1 MQVTQLYT
9 LINNV
14 TKEILG
20 ETAVVNEDLSNV
32 VDIGKAV
39 FDATSVDNYVKKLV
53 NHIGKVVFQNRA
65 YAGGV
70 PSVLMDSWEFGSVLQ
85 KVSMSL
91 PEATENESWKLVDGQ
106 EYKQDVFT
114 APEIEAKF
122 YNSKVTFEI
131 PMSFTELQVKESFS
145 SREQLNGFVSMITTG
160 VENSMTVKLD
170 ALIMRA
176 INNMTGE
183 TLVNGIGSGTAGAK
197 VLDFTKTSG
206 KAVNLLKLY
215 NDQAATADKVTYA
228 TALTNYHFIKFATY
242 TIGIYADRMTKISK
256 LFNIGAKERFTP
268 ADMRR
273 CVLLSDFAKAA
284 VTYLQA
290 DIQSPDMVA
299 LPAHDPVPYWQGS
312 GTDYALGSI
321 GIIDVKTASGE
332 TVKVPAEGAGAS
344 KKKNAAIIG
353 VMFDRDAVGVS
364 NLDRRTTTAYNAK
377 AEFYNNWYKM
387 DAGYYNDLNENFVV
401 FFIGETSAIA

>member
-32 VDIGKAV
+32 VDIGKSI
-39 FDATSVDNYVKKLV
+39 FDQTSVDNYVKKLV

-70 PSVLMDSWEFGSVLQ
+70 PSVLMDAWEFGSVLQ
-85 KVSMSL
+85 KVSMAL
-91 PEATENESWKLVDGQ
+91 PEASENESWKLVDGQ
-106 EYKQDVFT
+106 EYKQDIFT
-114 APEIEAKF
+114 APKVEAKF

-183 TLVNGIGSGTAGAK
+183 TLVAGIGSGNTGAK
-197 VLDFTKTSG
+197 TLDFTKSSG
-206 KAVNLLKLY
+206 RAINLLKLY
-215 NDQAATADKVTYA
+215 NEQSATADKA
-228 TALTNYHFIKFATY
+228 TVANALTNHKFIKFATY
-242 TIGIYADRMTKISK
+242 TMGIVADRMSKISK
-256 LFNIGAKERFTP
+256 LFNVGGKERFTP
-268 ADMRR
+268 ADKRR
-273 CVLLSDFAKAA
+273 CVLHSDFSKAA

-290 DIQSPDMVA
+290 DIHSPEMVA
-299 LPAHDPVPYWQGS
+299 LPAHDTVPYWQGS
-312 GTDYALGSI
+312 GTDYRLSST
-321 GIIDVKTASGE
+321 GIIDIKTASGE
-332 TVKVPAEGAGAS
+332 TVKVPAEGAGAG
-344 KKKNAAIIG
+344 KKNAAILG
-353 VMFDRDAVGVS
+353 VMFDQDAVGVA

-401 FFIGETSAIA
+401 FFIGETLA

>member
-1 MQVTQLYT
+1 MKVTQLFT

-20 ETAVVNEDLSNV
+20 ATAVVNEDLSNV
-32 VDIGKAV
+32 VDIGKAI
-39 FDATSVDNYVKKLV
+39 FDQTSVDNYVKKLV
-53 NHIGKVVFQNRA
+53 NHIGKVVFVNRA

-85 KVSMSL
+85 KVSMAL
-91 PEATENESWKLVDGQ
+91 PDATENESWKLVDGQ

-114 APEIEAKF
+114 APKIEAKF
-122 YNSKVTFEI
+122 FNSKVTFEI

-145 SREQLNGFVSMITTG
+145 SREQLNGFISMITTG

-183 TLVNGIGSGTAGAK
+183 TIVAGIGSGAAGSV
-197 VLDFTKTSG
+197 VLDFSKTSG
-206 KAVNLLKLY
+206 RAVNLLKLY
-215 NDQAATADKVTYA
+215 NEQAAVADKVTVA
-228 TALTNYHFIKFATY
+228 TAMTNTKFIKFATY
-242 TIGIYADRMTKISK
+242 TLGVYADRMSK
-256 LFNIGAKERFTP
+256 VSALFNVGGKERFTP

-284 VTYLQA
+284 VTFLQA
-290 DIQSPDMVA
+290 DIQSPEMVS
-299 LPAHDPVPYWQGS
+299 LPAHDAVPYWQGS
-312 GTDYALGSI
+312 GVDYGLDSI
-321 GIIDVKTASGE
+321 GKIDIKTAGGA
-332 TVKVPAEGAGAS
+332 TVKVPFEGAGTG
-344 KKKNAAIIG
+344 KKNAAILG

-387 DAGYYNDLNENFVV
+387 DAGYYNDLNENFIV
-401 FFIGETSAIA
+401 FFIGETLA

>member
-1 MQVTQLYT
+1 MKVTQLYT

-20 ETAVVNEDLSNV
+20 DTAVVNEDLSNV

-53 NHIGKVVFQNRA
+53 NHIGKVIFQDRV

-85 KVSMSL
+85 KVSMQL
-91 PEATENESWKLVDGQ
+91 PEATENESWKLVNGQ

-114 APEIEAKF
+114 APKIEAKF

-183 TLVNGIGSGTAGAK
+183 TLVAGIGSGNAGAK
-197 VLDFTKTSG
+197 TLDFTKTSG
-206 KAVNLLKLY
+206 VAVNLLKLY
-215 NDQAATADKVTYA
+215 NDQAAAGNKVTVA
-228 TALTNYHFIKFATY
+228 TALTNYNFIKFATY
-242 TIGIYADRMTKISK
+242 TLGIYADRMSKISK
-256 LFNIGAKERFTP
+256 LFNVGKKERFTP

-273 CVLLSDFAKAA
+273 CVLLSDFSKAA

-299 LPAHDPVPYWQGS
+299 LPAHDAVPYWQGS
-312 GTDYALGSI
+312 GTDYALSSI

-332 TVKVPAEGAGAS
+332 TVKVPAEGAGAG
-344 KKKNAAIIG
+344 KKNAAILG
-353 VMFDRDAVGVS
+353 VMFDRDAVGVA

-401 FFIGETSAIA
+401 FFIGETLA

>member
-1 MQVTQLYT
+1 MKVTQLYT

-32 VDIGKAV
+32 VDIGKTI
-39 FDATSVDNYVKKLV
+39 FDQTSVDNYVKKLV

-70 PSVLMDSWEFGSVLQ
+70 PSVLMDAWEFGSVLQ
-85 KVSMSL
+85 KVSMAL
-91 PEATENESWKLVDGQ
+91 PEATENESWKLIDGQ

-114 APEIEAKF
+114 APKVEAKF

-183 TLVNGIGSGTAGAK
+183 TLVAGIGSGAAGAK
-197 VLDFTKTSG
+197 TLDFSKTSG
-206 KAVNLLKLY
+206 RTINLLKLY
-215 NDQAATADKVTYA
+215 NEQAATADRVTVVN
-228 TALTNYHFIKFATY
+228 ALTNYKFIKFATY
-242 TIGIYADRMTKISK
+242 TMGIVADRMSKISK
-256 LFNIGAKERFTP
+256 LFNVGGKERFTP

-273 CVLLSDFAKAA
+273 CVLLSDFSKAA

-290 DIQSPDMVA
+290 DIQSPEMVA
-299 LPAHDPVPYWQGS
+299 LPQHDAVPYWQGS
-312 GTDYALGSI
+312 GTDYALSST
-321 GIIDVKTASGE
+321 GIIDIKTAGGE
-332 TVKVPAEGAGAS
+332 TVKVPAEGVGAG
-344 KKKNAAIIG
+344 KKNAAIIG
-353 VMFDRDAVGVS
+353 VMFDRDAVGVA

-401 FFIGETSAIA
+401 FFIGETLA

>member
-20 ETAVVNEDLSNV
+20 DTAVVKEDLSNV
-32 VDIGKAV
+32 VDIGKSI
-39 FDATSVDNYVKKLV
+39 FDQTSVDNYVKKLV

-70 PSVLMDSWEFGSVLQ
+70 PSVLMDAWEFGSVLQ
-85 KVSMSL
+85 KVSMAL

-114 APEIEAKF
+114 APKVEAKF

-183 TLVNGIGSGTAGAK
+183 TLVAGIGSGTAGAK
-197 VLDFTKTSG
+197 TLDFSKTSG
-206 KAVNLLKLY
+206 RAINLLKLY
-215 NDQAATADKVTYA
+215 NEQAATADKVTVA
-228 TALTNYHFIKFATY
+228 NALTNYKFIKFATY
-242 TIGIYADRMTKISK
+242 TMGIVADRMSKISK
-256 LFNIGAKERFTP
+256 LFNVGGKERFTP

-273 CVLLSDFAKAA
+273 CVLLSDFSKAA

-290 DIQSPDMVA
+290 DIQSPEMVA

-312 GTDYALGSI
+312 GTDYALSST
-321 GIIDVKTASGE
+321 GIIDIKTASGE
-332 TVKVPAEGAGAS
+332 NIKVPAEGAGAG
-344 KKKNAAIIG
+344 KKNAAILG
-353 VMFDRDAVGVS
+353 VMFDRDAVGVA
-364 NLDRRTTTAYNAK
+364 NLERRTTTAYNAK

-401 FFIGETSAIA
+401 FFIGETLA

>member
-1 MQVTQLYT
+1 MQVTQLFT

-20 ETAVVNEDLSNV
+20 DTAVVKEDLSNV
-32 VDIGKAV
+32 VDIGKSI
-39 FDATSVDNYVKKLV
+39 FDQTSVDNYVKKLV
-53 NHIGKVVFQNRA
+53 NQIGKVVFQNRA

-70 PSVLMDSWEFGSVLQ
+70 PSVLMDAWEFGSVLQ
-85 KVSMSL
+85 KVSMAL
-91 PEATENESWKLVDGQ
+91 PEATENESWKLVSGQ
-106 EYKQDVFT
+106 QYKQDVFT
-114 APEIEAKF
+114 APKVEAKF

-170 ALIMRA
+170 ALILRA

-183 TLVNGIGSGTAGAK
+183 TLVAGIGSGTAGAK
-197 VLDFTKTSG
+197 TLDFSKTSG
-206 KAVNLLKLY
+206 RAINLLKLY
-215 NDQAATADKVTYA
+215 NDQADTADKA
-228 TALTNYHFIKFATY
+228 TVANALTNYKFIKFATY
-242 TIGIYADRMTKISK
+242 TMSIVADRMSKISK
-256 LFNIGAKERFTP
+256 LFNVGGKERFTP

-273 CVLLSDFAKAA
+273 CVLLSDFSKAA

-290 DIQSPDMVA
+290 DIQSPEMVA

-312 GTDYALGSI
+312 GTDYALSST
-321 GIIDVKTASGE
+321 GIIDIKTASGE
-332 TVKVPAEGAGAS
+332 NVKVPAEGVGAG
-344 KKKNAAIIG
+344 KKNAAILG
-353 VMFDRDAVGVS
+353 VMFDRDAVGVA

-401 FFIGETSAIA
+401 FFIGETQA

>member
-20 ETAVVNEDLSNV
+20 DTAVVKEDLSNV
-32 VDIGKAV
+32 VDIGKSI
-39 FDATSVDNYVKKLV
+39 FDQTSVDNYVKKLV

-70 PSVLMDSWEFGSVLQ
+70 PSVLMDAWEFGSVLQ
-85 KVSMSL
+85 KVSMAL
-91 PEATENESWKLVDGQ
+91 PEATENESWKLVNGQ

-114 APEIEAKF
+114 APKVEAKF

-183 TLVNGIGSGTAGAK
+183 TLVAGIGSGTAGAK
-197 VLDFTKTSG
+197 TLDFSKTSG
-206 KAVNLLKLY
+206 RAINLLKLY
-215 NDQAATADKVTYA
+215 NDQAAAADKA
-228 TALTNYHFIKFATY
+228 TVANALTNYKFIKFATY
-242 TIGIYADRMTKISK
+242 TMGIVADRMSKISK
-256 LFNIGAKERFTP
+256 LFNVGGKERFTP

-273 CVLLSDFAKAA
+273 CVLLSDFSKAA

-290 DIQSPDMVA
+290 DIQSPEMVA

-312 GTDYALGSI
+312 GTDYALSST
-321 GIIDVKTASGE
+321 GIIDIKTASGE
-332 TVKVPAEGAGAS
+332 NVKVPAEGAGAG
-344 KKKNAAIIG
+344 KKNAAIIG
-353 VMFDRDAVGVS
+353 VMFDRDAVGVA

-401 FFIGETSAIA
+401 FFIGETLA

>member
-1 MQVTQLYT
+1 MKVTQLYT

-20 ETAVVNEDLSNV
+20 DTAVVNEDLSNV
-32 VDIGKAV
+32 VDIGKSI
-39 FDATSVDNYVKKLV
+39 FDQTSVDNYVKKLV
-53 NHIGKVVFQNRA
+53 NHIGKVIFVDRV

-114 APEIEAKF
+114 APKIEAKF
-122 YNSKVTFEI
+122 FNSKVTFEI

-145 SREQLNGFVSMITTG
+145 SREQLNGFVSMITTS

-183 TLVNGIGSGTAGAK
+183 TLVAGIGSGVAGSK
-197 VLDFTKTSG
+197 TLDFTQTSAT
-206 KAVNLLKLY
+206 AVNLLKLY
-215 NDQAATADKVTYA
+215 NDQAATADKVTVA
-228 TALTNYHFIKFATY
+228 NALTNYNFIKFATY
-242 TIGIYADRMTKISK
+242 TMGIYADRMSKISK
-256 LFNIGAKERFTP
+256 LFNVGGKERFTP

-273 CVLLSDFAKAA
+273 CVLLSDFSKAA
-284 VTYLQA
+284 VTFLQA
-290 DIQSPDMVA
+290 DIQSPEMVA
-299 LPAHDPVPYWQGS
+299 LPQHDAVPYWQGS
-312 GTDYALGSI
+312 GTDYALSST
-321 GIIDVKTASGE
+321 GIIDIKTASGE
-332 TVKVPAEGAGAS
+332 IVKVPAEGTAS
-344 KKKNAAIIG
+344 GNTNAAILG
-353 VMFDRDAVGVS
+353 VMFDRDAVGVA

-401 FFIGETSAIA
+401 FFIGETLA

>member
-9 LINNV
+9 LIKNV

-32 VDIGKAV
+32 VDIGKSI
-39 FDATSVDNYVKKLV
+39 FDQTSVDNYVKKLV
-53 NHIGKVVFQNRA
+53 NHIGKVIFQDRV

-91 PEATENESWKLVDGQ
+91 PEATENESWNLVDGQ

-114 APEIEAKF
+114 APKVEAKF

-145 SREQLNGFVSMITTG
+145 SREQLNGFISMITTS

-183 TLVNGIGSGTAGAK
+183 TLVAGIGSGTAGAK
-197 VLDFTKTSG
+197 KLDFTKTSAR
-206 KAVNLLKLY
+206 AVNLLALY
-215 NDQAATADKVTYA
+215 NAQADTADKVTVA
-228 TALTNYHFIKFATY
+228 NALTNYKFIKFATY
-242 TIGIYADRMTKISK
+242 TLGIYADRMSKISK
-256 LFNIGAKERFTP
+256 LFNVGGKERFTP

-290 DIQSPDMVA
+290 DIQSPEMVA
-299 LPAHDPVPYWQGS
+299 LPQHDAVPYWQGS
-312 GTDYALGSI
+312 GPDYALSST
-321 GIIDVKTASGE
+321 GIIDIKTASGE
-332 TVKVPAEGAGAS
+332 TVKVPAEGSEPGRN
-344 KKKNAAIIG
+344 NAAILG
-353 VMFDRDAVGVS
+353 VMFDRDAVGVA

-401 FFIGETSAIA
+401 FFIGETLA

>member
-1 MQVTQLYT
+1 MKVTQLYT

-32 VDIGKAV
+32 VDIGKSI
-39 FDATSVDNYVKKLV
+39 FDQTSVDNYVKKLV

-70 PSVLMDSWEFGSVLQ
+70 PSVLMDAWEFGSVLQ
-85 KVSMSL
+85 KVSMAL

-114 APEIEAKF
+114 APKVEAKF

-176 INNMTGE
+176 INNMSGE
-183 TLVNGIGSGTAGAK
+183 TLVAGIGSGTAGAK
-197 VLDFTKTSG
+197 TLDFSKTSG
-206 KAVNLLKLY
+206 RAINLLKLY
-215 NDQAATADKVTYA
+215 NDQAATADKVTVA

-242 TIGIYADRMTKISK
+242 TLGIVADRMSKISK
-256 LFNIGAKERFTP
+256 LFNVGGKERFTP

-273 CVLLSDFAKAA
+273 CVLLSDFAKAS

-290 DIQSPDMVA
+290 DIQSPEMVA

-312 GTDYALGSI
+312 GVNYALSST
-321 GIIDVKTASGE
+321 GIIDIKTAGGE
-332 TVKVPAEGAGAS
+332 TVKVPAEGAGTG
-344 KKKNAAIIG
+344 KKNAAILG
-353 VMFDRDAVGVS
+353 VMFDRDAVGVA

-401 FFIGETSAIA
+401 FFIGETLA

>member
-1 MQVTQLYT
+1 MKVTQLYT

-32 VDIGKAV
+32 VDIGKSI
-39 FDATSVDNYVKKLV
+39 FDQTSVDNYVKKLV
-53 NHIGKVVFQNRA
+53 NHIGKVIFVDRV

-114 APEIEAKF
+114 APKIEAKF
-122 YNSKVTFEI
+122 FNSKVTFEI

-145 SREQLNGFVSMITTG
+145 SREQLNGFVSMITTS

-183 TLVNGIGSGTAGAK
+183 TLVAGIGSGVAGSK
-197 VLDFTKTSG
+197 TLDFTQTSAT
-206 KAVNLLKLY
+206 AVNLLKLY
-215 NDQAATADKVTYA
+215 NDQAATADKVTVA
-228 TALTNYHFIKFATY
+228 NALTNYNFIKFATY
-242 TIGIYADRMTKISK
+242 TMGIYADRMSKISK
-256 LFNIGAKERFTP
+256 LFNVGGKERFTP

-273 CVLLSDFAKAA
+273 CVLLSDFSKAA
-284 VTYLQA
+284 VTFLQA
-290 DIQSPDMVA
+290 DIQSPEMVA
-299 LPAHDPVPYWQGS
+299 LPQHDAVPYWQGS
-312 GTDYALGSI
+312 GTDYALSST
-321 GIIDVKTASGE
+321 GIIDIKTASGE
-332 TVKVPAEGAGAS
+332 IVKVPAEGTAS
-344 KKKNAAIIG
+344 GNTNAAILG
-353 VMFDRDAVGVS
+353 VMFDRDAVGVA

-401 FFIGETSAIA
+401 FFIGETLA

>member
-1 MQVTQLYT
+1 MQVTQLFT

-20 ETAVVNEDLSNV
+20 DTAVVKEDLSNV
-32 VDIGKAV
+32 VDIGKSI
-39 FDATSVDNYVKKLV
+39 FDQTSVDNYVKKLV
-53 NHIGKVVFQNRA
+53 NQIGKVVFQNRA

-70 PSVLMDSWEFGSVLQ
+70 PSVLMDAWEFGSVLQ
-85 KVSMSL
+85 KVSMAL
-91 PEATENESWKLVDGQ
+91 PEATENESWKLVSGQ
-106 EYKQDVFT
+106 QYKQDVFT
-114 APEIEAKF
+114 APKVEAKF

-183 TLVNGIGSGTAGAK
+183 TLVAGIGSGTAGAK
-197 VLDFTKTSG
+197 TLDFSKTSG
-206 KAVNLLKLY
+206 RAINLLKLY
-215 NDQAATADKVTYA
+215 NDQADTADKA
-228 TALTNYHFIKFATY
+228 TVANALTNYKFIKFATY
-242 TIGIYADRMTKISK
+242 TMSIVADRMSKISK
-256 LFNIGAKERFTP
+256 LFNVGGKERFTP

-273 CVLLSDFAKAA
+273 CVLLSDFSKAA

-290 DIQSPDMVA
+290 DIQSPEMVA

-312 GTDYALGSI
+312 GTDYALSST
-321 GIIDVKTASGE
+321 GIIDIKTASGE
-332 TVKVPAEGAGAS
+332 NVKVPAEGVGAG
-344 KKKNAAIIG
+344 KKNAAILG
-353 VMFDRDAVGVS
+353 VMFDRDAVGVA

-401 FFIGETSAIA
+401 FFIGETQA

>member
-1 MQVTQLYT
+1 MQVTQLYA
-9 LINNV
+9 LINSV

-20 ETAVVNEDLSNV
+20 ATAVVNEDLTNV
-32 VDIGKAV
+32 VDIGKAI
-39 FDATSVDNYVKKLV
+39 FNQTSVDNYVKKLV
-53 NHIGKVVFQNRA
+53 NHIGKVIFVNRA

-114 APEIEAKF
+114 APKIEAKF
-122 YNSKVTFEI
+122 FNSKVTFEI

-145 SREQLNGFVSMITTG
+145 SREQLNGFISMITTG

-183 TLVNGIGSGTAGAK
+183 TLVAGIGSGAAGSV
-197 VLDFTKTSG
+197 VLDFSKTSG
-206 KAVNLLKLY
+206 RAVNLLKLY
-215 NDQAATADKVTYA
+215 NDQAATADKVTVA
-228 TALTNYHFIKFATY
+228 TAMTNTKFIKFATY
-242 TIGIYADRMTKISK
+242 TIGVYADRMSK
-256 LFNIGAKERFTP
+256 VSALFNVGGKERFTP

-273 CVLLSDFAKAA
+273 CVLLSDFAKASI
-284 VTYLQA
+284 TFLQA
-290 DIQSPDMVA
+290 DIQSPEMVS
-299 LPAHDPVPYWQGS
+299 LPAHDAVPYWQGS
-312 GTDYALGSI
+312 GLDYGLGSI
-321 GIIDVKTASGE
+321 GKIDIKTAGGE
-332 TVKVPAEGAGAS
+332 TVKVPFEGAGAG
-344 KKKNAAIIG
+344 KKNAAILG
-353 VMFDRDAVGVS
+353 AMFDRDAVGVS

-387 DAGYYNDLNENFVV
+387 DAGYYNDLNENFIV
-401 FFIGETSAIA
+401 FFIGETLA

>member
-1 MQVTQLYT
+1 MKVTQLYT

-39 FDATSVDNYVKKLV
+39 FDATSVDNYVKKLI

-85 KVSMSL
+85 KVSMAL
-91 PEATENESWKLVDGQ
+91 PEATENESWNLVDGQ

-114 APEIEAKF
+114 APKVEAKF

-145 SREQLNGFVSMITTG
+145 SAEQLNGFVSMITVG

-183 TLVNGIGSGTAGAK
+183 TLVSGIGSGTAGAK
-197 VLDFTKTSG
+197 TLDFTKTSG
-206 KAVNLLKLY
+206 RAVNLLKLY
-215 NDQAATADKVTYA
+215 NDQAAASDKVTVA
-228 TALTNYHFIKFATY
+228 NALTNYHFIKFATY
-242 TIGIYADRMTKISK
+242 TMGIYADRMTKISK
-256 LFNIGAKERFTP
+256 LFNIGGKERFTP

-273 CVLLSDFAKAA
+273 CVLLSDFAKAS

-299 LPAHDPVPYWQGS
+299 LPKHDAVPYWQGS
-312 GTDYALGSI
+312 GTDYALSSI

-332 TVKVPAEGAGAS
+332 TVKVPAEGAGTG
-344 KKKNAAIIG
+344 KKNAAILG
-353 VMFDRDAVGVS
+353 VMFDRDAVGVA

-401 FFIGETSAIA
+401 FFIGETSA

>member
-32 VDIGKAV
+32 VDIGKSI
-39 FDATSVDNYVKKLV
+39 FDQTSVDNYVKKLV
-53 NHIGKVVFQNRA
+53 NHIGKVIFQDRV

-114 APEIEAKF
+114 APKVEAKF
-122 YNSKVTFEI
+122 FNSKVTFEI

-145 SREQLNGFVSMITTG
+145 SREQLNGFVSMITTS

-183 TLVNGIGSGTAGAK
+183 TLVAGIGSGATGAK
-197 VLDFTKTSG
+197 TLNFTKTSAR
-206 KAVNLLKLY
+206 AVNLLALY
-215 NDQAATADKVTYA
+215 NAQADVADKVTVA
-228 TALTNYHFIKFATY
+228 NALTNYKFIKFATY
-242 TIGIYADRMTKISK
+242 TLGIYADRMSKISK
-256 LFNIGAKERFTP
+256 LFNVGGKERFTP

-290 DIQSPDMVA
+290 DIQSPEMVA
-299 LPAHDPVPYWQGS
+299 LPQHDAVPYWQGS
-312 GTDYALGSI
+312 GTDYALSST
-321 GIIDVKTASGE
+321 GIIDIKTASGE
-332 TVKVPAEGAGAS
+332 TVKVPAEGSETGNT
-344 KKKNAAIIG
+344 NAAILG
-353 VMFDRDAVGVS
+353 VMFDRDAVGVA

-401 FFIGETSAIA
+401 FFIGETLA

>member
-1 MQVTQLYT
+1 MKVTQLYT

-20 ETAVVNEDLSNV
+20 DTAVVNEDLSNV

-53 NHIGKVVFQNRA
+53 NHIGKVIFQDRV

-91 PEATENESWKLVDGQ
+91 PEATENESWDLVDGK

-114 APEIEAKF
+114 APKVEAKF
-122 YNSKVTFEI
+122 FNSKVTFEI

-183 TLVNGIGSGTAGAK
+183 TLVDGIGSGTAGAK
-197 VLDFTKTSG
+197 TLNFSKTSG
-206 KAVNLLKLY
+206 RAINLLKLY
-215 NDQAATADKVTYA
+215 NDQAATADKVTVA
-228 TALTNYHFIKFATY
+228 NALTNYKFIKFATY
-242 TIGIYADRMTKISK
+242 TMGIVADRMSKISK
-256 LFNIGAKERFTP
+256 LFNVGGKERFTP

-273 CVLLSDFAKAA
+273 CVLLSDFSKAA

-290 DIQSPDMVA
+290 DIQSPEMVA

-312 GTDYALGSI
+312 GNDYQLSST
-321 GIIDVKTASGE
+321 GIIDIKTASGE
-332 TVKVPAEGAGAS
+332 NVKVPAEGAGAG
-344 KKKNAAIIG
+344 KKNAAILG
-353 VMFDRDAVGVS
+353 VMFDRDAVGVA
-364 NLDRRTTTAYNAK
+364 NLERRTTTAYNAK

-401 FFIGETSAIA
+401 FFIGETQA

>member
-1 MQVTQLYT
+1 MKVTQLYT

-32 VDIGKAV
+32 VDIGKSI
-39 FDATSVDNYVKKLV
+39 FDQTSVDNYVKKLV
-53 NHIGKVVFQNRA
+53 NHIGKVIFVDRV

-114 APEIEAKF
+114 APKIEAKF

-145 SREQLNGFVSMITTG
+145 SREQLNGFVSMITTS

-183 TLVNGIGSGTAGAK
+183 TLSAGIGSGDVGSKT
-197 VLDFTKTSG
+197 LDFTQTSAT
-206 KAVNLLKLY
+206 AVNLLKLY
-215 NDQAATADKVTYA
+215 NDQAATADKVTVA
-228 TALTNYHFIKFATY
+228 NALTNYNFIKFATY
-242 TIGIYADRMTKISK
+242 TMGIYADRMSKISK
-256 LFNIGAKERFTP
+256 LFNVGGKERFTP

-273 CVLLSDFAKAA
+273 CVLLSDFSKAA
-284 VTYLQA
+284 VTFLQA
-290 DIQSPDMVA
+290 DIQSPEMVA
-299 LPAHDPVPYWQGS
+299 LPQHDAVPYWQGS
-312 GTDYALGSI
+312 GTDYALSST
-321 GIIDVKTASGE
+321 GIIDIKTASGE
-332 TVKVPAEGAGAS
+332 IVKVPAEGTTSGNT
-344 KKKNAAIIG
+344 NAAILG
-353 VMFDRDAVGVS
+353 VMFDRDAVGVA

-401 FFIGETSAIA
+401 FFIGETLA

>member
-1 MQVTQLYT
+1 MKVTQLFT

-20 ETAVVNEDLSNV
+20 ETAIVNEDLSNV
-32 VDIGKAV
+32 VDIGKAI
-39 FDATSVDNYVKKLV
+39 FDQTSVDNYVKKLV
-53 NHIGKVVFQNRA
+53 NHIGKVVFVNRA

-85 KVSMSL
+85 KVSMAM
-91 PEATENESWKLVDGQ
+91 PDATENESWKLVDGQ

-114 APEIEAKF
+114 APKIEAKF
-122 YNSKVTFEI
+122 FNSKVTFEI

-145 SREQLNGFVSMITTG
+145 SREQLNGFISMITTG

-183 TLVNGIGSGTAGAK
+183 TIVAGIGSGAAGSV
-197 VLDFTKTSG
+197 VLDFSKTSG
-206 KAVNLLKLY
+206 RAVNLLKLY
-215 NDQAATADKVTYA
+215 NDQAAVGDKVTVA
-228 TALTNYHFIKFATY
+228 TAMTNTKFIKFATY
-242 TIGIYADRMTKISK
+242 TLGVYADRMSK
-256 LFNIGAKERFTP
+256 VSALFNVGGKERFTP

-284 VTYLQA
+284 VTFLQA
-290 DIQSPDMVA
+290 DIQSPEMVS
-299 LPAHDPVPYWQGS
+299 LPAHDAVPYWQGS
-312 GTDYALGSI
+312 GADYGLNSI
-321 GIIDVKTASGE
+321 GKIDIKTAGGE
-332 TVKVPAEGAGAS
+332 AVKVPFEGAGTG
-344 KKKNAAIIG
+344 KKNAAILG

-387 DAGYYNDLNENFVV
+387 DAGYYNDLNENYIV
-401 FFIGETSAIA
+401 FFIGETLA

>member
-1 MQVTQLYT
+1 MKVTQLYT

-53 NHIGKVVFQNRA
+53 NHIGKVVFVNRA

-85 KVSMSL
+85 KVSMIL
-91 PEATENESWKLVDGQ
+91 PEATENESWKLVNGQ

-114 APEIEAKF
+114 APTIEAKF
-122 YNSKVTFEI
+122 FNSKVTFEI
-131 PMSFTELQVKESFS
+131 PMSFTEIQVKESFS
-145 SREQLNGFVSMITTG
+145 SREQLNGFISMITTG

-176 INNMTGE
+176 INNMTAE
-183 TLVNGIGSGTAGAK
+183 TLVNGIGSGAVGSK

-206 KAVNLLKLY
+206 KAVNLLALY
-215 NDQAATADKVTYA
+215 NAQAPAAEKVTYA
-228 TALTNYHFIKFATY
+228 TALTSYNFIKFATY
-242 TIGIYADRMTKISK
+242 TMGIYADRMSKISK
-256 LFNIGAKERFTP
+256 LFNIGGKERFTP

-273 CVLLSDFAKAA
+273 CVLLSDFSKAA

-312 GTDYALGSI
+312 GTDYGLSSI

-332 TVKVPAEGAGAS
+332 TVKVPTEGAGVS
-344 KKKNAAIIG
+344 KRNAAIIG

-401 FFIGETSAIA
+401 FFIGETLA